1 MKIRYQINLFILLLL
16 AGSSIPI
23 MLFGYFIIHQLS
35 YQLYAELLTKELNH
49 VVYQDI
55 INNDLNSTAAIH
67 HHENENNSLPTQLE
81 NIHHHLINDLGNT
94 TYFYL
99 LDSHSQVVLHKDYSP
114 GQVFAVDFAKK
125 MLQQREGKI
134 HYTYQGEPYFAVFTT
149 LPQLNWLAVLAITEE
164 EMFAYRDFY
173 RQWVTIFGSVMILIV
188 LWFALVLSR
197 RLSQKI
203 QVTLQ
208 FLKTVE
214 TGNFA
219 IPPLIIVGHN
229 ELSLIQ
235 TGINTMVA
243 KVAET
248 TMTLNQFKTTLDL
261 TLDCVFMFDAQT
273 MKFIYVNQGAINQV
287 GYTDAELLQMTPLD
301 LAPLETQA
309 SLRKILLPLLSGSRN
324 SITIEMIHQHKQG
337 KRIPVEISI
346 QYIQLVNQKSRF
358 VTIAR
363 DISERKQA
371 EANFLQTTAE
381 INQVMQAASQGD
393 FQQRIN
399 LIDKTGMVKTFA
411 AAINQTLEF
420 NQQIIEELI
429 QVIGALAQGD
439 LTQTIKHD
447 YVGALAQLKS
457 DINTTIGQL
466 TSVVTLIQPA
476 AAALTTTAGNIL
488 QGSLTLNKGTD
499 QQMVLLQQTTS
510 RLTQMMNILQQI
522 ADNACQAAHIAMA
535 ARTQASQGQKVV
547 KLAIMAMNAINANSK
562 NIADITGVIDD
573 IAFQT
578 NLLALNAAI
587 EAARAGQH
595 GRGFAVVATEVRQL
609 AQRSATAAKKIKEII
624 ATSGKQVV
632 QGTELVN
639 QSDTT
644 LEEIVSAVVKF
655 SEIIVEIASSGQEQ
669 STNIEQINQVIK
681 QLDKIA
687 QQNALLVEESATTS
701 EILHEQANQ
710 LKEHIAFFTLPKI
723 TGKMTEINQL
733 Y

>member
-1 MKIRYQINLFILLLL
+1 
-16 AGSSIPI
+16 
-23 MLFGYFIIHQLS
+23 MLFGYFIIHQIS
-35 YQLYAELLTKELNH
+35 YQLYTELLTKELNYII
-49 VVYQDI
+49 YQHI
-55 INNDLNSTAAIH
+55 ANNDFNATATH
-67 HHENENNSLPTQLE
+67 HHEHENNSSALQLE
-81 NIHHHLINDLGNT
+81 NIHHHLNALGYT
-94 TYFYL
+94 TNFYL
-99 LDSHSQVVLHKDYSP
+99 LDSHTQVVLHQDYSP
-114 GQVFAVDFAKK
+114 GQIFAVDFIKE

-134 HYTYQGEPYFAVFTT
+134 YYSYQGKPYFAVFTT
-149 LPQLNWLAVLAITEE
+149 LPQLNWLAVLAITED

-173 RQWVTIFGSVMILIV
+173 LQWVTIFGGVMVLIV
-188 LWFALVLSR
+188 LLLALVFSR
-197 RLSQKI
+197 RLSKKI
-203 QVTLQ
+203 QTTLQ

-219 IPPLIIVGHN
+219 IPPLTITGHN

-261 TLDCVFMFDAQT
+261 TLDCVFMLDAQT
-273 MKFIYVNQGAINQV
+273 MKFIYVNQGATNQV
-287 GYTDAELLQMTPLD
+287 GYTYEELLQMTPLD
-301 LAPLETQA
+301 FAPLETPE
-309 SLRKILLPLLSGSRN
+309 SLRKIMLPLLNGSRN
-324 SITIEMIHQHKQG
+324 SITIEAIHQHKQG
-337 KRIPVEISI
+337 KHIPVEIFI

-358 VTIAR
+358 VAIAR

-371 EANFLQTTAE
+371 EANFRQTTEE

-393 FQQRIN
+393 FQLRIQ
-399 LIDKTGMVKTFA
+399 LIDKTGIFKTFA

-439 LTQTIKHD
+439 LTQTIKRD
-447 YVGALAQLKS
+447 YVGTLAQLKNN
-457 DINTTIGQL
+457 INTTIGQL

-476 AAALTTTAGNIL
+476 AAALTTTASNIL

-510 RLTQMMNILQQI
+510 RLAQMMNILQQI
-522 ADNACQAAHIAMA
+522 ADNSRQATHIAIT
-535 ARTQASQGQKVV
+535 ARSQASQSQEVV
-547 KLAIMAMNAINANSK
+547 KSAIMAMNAINASSK

-578 NLLALNAAI
+578 NLLALNAAV

-609 AQRSATAAKKIKEII
+609 AQRSAIAAKEIKEII
-624 ATSGKQVV
+624 ATSKNHLA

-639 QSDTT
+639 QSGTT
-644 LEEIVSAVVKF
+644 LEEIVAAVVKF
-655 SEIIVEIASSGQEQ
+655 SEIIVEIAANGQEQ
-669 STNIEQINQVIK
+669 SANIEQINQVIK
-681 QLDKIA
+681 QLEKIA
-687 QQNALLVEESATTS
+687 QQNASLVEESATTS

-710 LKEHIAFFTLPKI
+710 LKEHIAFFTLPK
-723 TGKMTEINQL
+723 
-733 Y
+733 